1 MHPTDSLAKFHAEKR
16 VPLLDRDQGLL
27 DFNLRVLSWAER
39 EDVPLLERLRFLCIV
54 SSNLDE
60 FFEVRAELHLSA
72 AKAHDT
78 SGSYSEASFERLAG
92 LLHDTVQRQYRIYNH
107 QLLPALTAQGLRL
120 LSHGERA
127 PAQRVW
133 VQQYF

>member
-1 MHPTDSLAKFHAEKR
+1 MVHTTTPYTCMHHHESATKSDKSKR
-16 VPLLDRDQGLL
+16 LSLLDRDQGLL

-78 SGSYSEASFERLAG
+78 SAHTAKRALSGWPGFCTIRCSANTAS
-92 LLHDTVQRQYRIYNH
+92 TTTSCCQ
-107 QLLPALTAQGLRL
+107 P
-120 LSHGERA
+120 
-127 PAQRVW
+127 
-133 VQQYF
+133 